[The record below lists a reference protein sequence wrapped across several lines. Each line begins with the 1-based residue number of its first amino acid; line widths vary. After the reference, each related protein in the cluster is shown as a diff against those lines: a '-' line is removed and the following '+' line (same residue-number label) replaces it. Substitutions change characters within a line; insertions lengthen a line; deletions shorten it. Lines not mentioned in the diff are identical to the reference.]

1 MVILSYLRLCVKRFQ
16 EPQCSIFKKISQHK
30 REFNADSVFGK
41 DFTAALQ
48 NDVDAIEHYAIVI
61 NEEYSNAHDAFQ
73 DFVLDAS
80 TQAQKFVKDNEAA
93 FKSVTKWFRMGKKF
107 KKQAR
112 LERLGESTASS
123 FEGAV
128 NAIRLYNEGTEK
140 AGFTTEEFHET
151 VAKFNPTLEAYISM
165 MDAKGK
171 KPTEFGYWKLT
182 HKATVETAIFTAS
195 ITAGTAA
202 LGLLAQK
209 GNTTAAQVVGG
220 LTAVGGAIAGVVS
233 AIQLA
238 KGALSLTTGFGIIS
252 AGISAVIAG
261 ISAFQTASA
270 RMREA
275 WQADIDQLEQFKQS
289 SEELTEAYTNVSK
302 YLTALK
308 NGEDVGDDLN
318 DAVTALNKAL
328 GDNKVQFDEAS
339 MSAEEYAKRVAQS
352 TKEALEARRMKATE
366 ARASAEKALN
376 DASYIKIL
384 GVNLPGTAG
393 GNFAPSLEYDYESV
407 NEIAGGIYTTPE
419 HWNDEGLTFEQ
430 RNSMYMDWY
439 ATLVKTRDA
448 LARAEDSNGNKWY
461 NSVAYDKIDDTIKKM
476 ETSINALVE
485 ARYQEEKLNY
495 EIANGIPTTKD
506 EYDQLTASLT
516 AAAEATGSEYLK
528 RQMLM

>member
-16 EPQCSIFKKISQHK
+16 EPQRSIFKKIPQLK
-30 REFNADSVFGK
+30 REFNADSVFGE

-61 NEEYSNAHDAFQ
+61 NEGFSDAHDAFQ
-73 DFVLDAS
+73 DLVLDTS
-80 TQAQKFVKDNEAA
+80 EQAQKFVKDNEAA
-93 FKSVTKWFRMGKKF
+93 FQSAADWFRMGDKF

-112 LERLGESTASS
+112 LDRLGESVASS

-151 VAKFNPTLEAYISM
+151 VAKFNPELEAYISM

-202 LGLLAQK
+202 LGLFAQK

-220 LTAVGGAIAGVVS
+220 LTAVSGAIAGVVG

-270 RMREA
+270 RMRA
-275 WQADIDQLEQFKQS
+275 SWQADIDQLEQFKQS

-302 YLTALK
+302 YLTALQT
-308 NGEDVGDDLN
+308 GEDVSDAFEIFMSNASEEAQEYVDTLQETTDD
-318 DAVTALNKAL
+318 
-328 GDNKVQFDEAS
+328 
-339 MSAEEYAKRVAQS
+339 
-352 TKEALEARRMKATE
+352 
-366 ARASAEKALN
+366 
-376 DASYIKIL
+376 
-384 GVNLPGTAG
+384 
-393 GNFAPSLEYDYESV
+393 
-407 NEIAGGIYTTPE
+407 
-419 HWNDEGLTFEQ
+419 
-430 RNSMYMDWY
+430 
-439 ATLVKTRDA
+439 
-448 LARAEDSNGNKWY
+448 
-461 NSVAYDKIDDTIKKM
+461 
-476 ETSINALVE
+476 
-485 ARYQEEKLNY
+485 
-495 EIANGIPTTKD
+495 
-506 EYDQLTASLT
+506 
-516 AAAEATGSEYLK
+516 
-528 RQMLM
+528 